1 MDNKVAEA
9 AASIEKHAHIRPVIG
24 AILGSGLGGLA
35 EELEDAV
42 RVPYGQIPHF
52 QVSSVS
58 GHSGELVVGTL
69 AGAGVCFLSGR
80 VHRYEGL
87 AMERIVFPVRVLAAL
102 GVLTLIVTNAAG
114 AVNEKFRPGDIA
126 VLDDHINLL
135 GDNPLRGADGI
146 VDLSEPYD
154 GKLRLQALQSAEE
167 LGLKRLSGVYA
178 AVCGPSYETPAEVK
192 ALNILG
198 ADLVGMSTVPEVI
211 MACFLDMQVLGLSMV
226 TNMAAGMGKN
236 TLSHTEVI
244 AIGEKVSVTFKSLV
258 KKIILQVA
266 KS

>member
-1 MDNKVAEA
+1 M
-9 AASIEKHAHIRPVIG
+9 
-24 AILGSGLGGLA
+24 
-35 EELEDAV
+35 
-42 RVPYGQIPHF
+42 
-52 QVSSVS
+52 
-58 GHSGELVVGTL
+58 
-69 AGAGVCFLSGR
+69 
-80 VHRYEGL
+80 
-87 AMERIVFPVRVLAAL
+87 
-102 GVLTLIVTNAAG
+102 
-114 AVNEKFRPGDIA
+114 
-126 VLDDHINLL
+126 